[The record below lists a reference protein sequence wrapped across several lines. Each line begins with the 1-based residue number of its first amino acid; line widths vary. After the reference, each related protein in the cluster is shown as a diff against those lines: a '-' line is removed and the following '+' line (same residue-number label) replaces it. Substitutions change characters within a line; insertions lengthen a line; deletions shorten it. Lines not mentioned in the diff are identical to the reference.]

1 MARTPAKEVPQEKHN
16 QSADWNLHDFHPH
29 GLQIDCV
36 DSFERNTFTIVDGP
50 SGSGK
55 TTTALWW
62 ALTELRQRN
71 KQQLIFIKNPT
82 EAGDDKIGFLSGDEQ
97 DKLQAHMDT
106 TKRIFEGFLTKGA
119 LECAIKKDNIRL
131 TIPNFLLGSTFD
143 NAVVIIDE
151 TQVMSDKTVKM
162 LLERCGKNT
171 TYIVLGDSGQRY
183 SVGNRNDGFRDLINR
198 TTGESGGLT
207 QVRYPGKIGYI
218 KMTYLD
224 NMRSEGSAL
233 INKVYADLM

>member
-1 MARTPAKEVPQEKHN
+1 MSRKEKQQVPTERHN
-16 QSADWNLHDFHPH
+16 QSNDWYLDNFHPQ

-36 DSFERNTFTIVDGP
+36 ESFEKNIFTIVDAP
-50 SGSGK
+50 SGCGK
-55 TTTALWW
+55 SSVALHWG
-62 ALTELRQRN
+62 LQQLRNRDVN
-71 KQQLIFIKNPT
+71 QLIFIKNPT

-106 TKRIFEGFLTKGA
+106 TKRIFDTFLSKGA

-131 TIPNFLLGSTFD
+131 TIPNFLLGATFD

-162 LLERCGKNT
+162 LLERCGKNAK
-171 TYIVLGDSGQRY
+171 YIIAGDSGQRY
-183 SVGNRNDGFRDLINR
+183 SVGNRNDGFKDLINR
-198 TTGESGGLT
+198 VTGEGGGIR
-207 QVRYPGKIGYI
+207 QSIYPGKIGYI

-224 NMRSEGSAL
+224 NMRSDGSAL
-233 INKVYADLM
+233 INKVYEDLL